1 MPAEEGIS
9 RFRTT
14 QLMITSDFEV
24 YHYREPYFKSL
35 DFHSHD
41 FYEAYLFLDGSV
53 TYYIEEQ
60 AYDLCAGNLLVI
72 PPGRMHRPVIS
83 NSAAVYERMVLWLN
97 GEYLRQLNPDGE
109 LLRQLESFGGERGY
123 LAELSGQ
130 ELTLSIGVL
139 QRLSALGPEAPAMYA
154 GALISVFLFG
164 AVLALNR
171 QAFPRKKESEDL
183 IPQVIR
189 YINEHFTE
197 SIQLDSLCAR
207 FFISKFH
214 LTRRFKDYTNATI
227 YDYILSKRISLARRL
242 LCQGTPASLVS
253 GQCGFSDYSGFY
265 RAFTAKTGL
274 SPTQFKQTME
284 C

>member
-123 LAELSGQ
+123 LAALSGQ

-139 QRLSALGPEAPAMYA
+139 QRLSALGPEARQGPRRPCGLPHGLGVGDPSPCAPP
-154 GALISVFLFG
+154 
-164 AVLALNR
+164 R
-171 QAFPRKKESEDL
+171 QAG
-183 IPQVIR
+183 
-189 YINEHFTE
+189 
-197 SIQLDSLCAR
+197 
-207 FFISKFH
+207 
-214 LTRRFKDYTNATI
+214 
-227 YDYILSKRISLARRL
+227 RL
-242 LCQGTPASLVS
+242 GPIGHCVVGF
-253 GQCGFSDYSGFY
+253 CG
-265 RAFTAKTGL
+265 AA
-274 SPTQFKQTME
+274 
-284 C
+284 